1 MSASQAARQLEEL
14 LHQGQQLLLV
24 LLEAQQGAPV
34 VLEVQQVPRL
44 RPQELLL
51 GRSALQEAGH
61 GECRQRRSAGRPAG
75 GRPQEVQL
83 GGARPQR
90 EPGGPVGG

>member
-1 MSASQAARQLEEL
+1 MSASQAARQLEKL

-34 VLEVQQVPRL
+34 VLEAQQGVPVVLEVQQVPRL

-51 GRSALQEAGH
+51 GWSTLQEAGH
-61 GECRQRRSAGRPAG
+61 GECRQRRSTGRPAG
-75 GRPQEVQL
+75 AAHRRSQ
-83 GGARPQR
+83 GA
-90 EPGGPVGG
+90 

>member
-1 MSASQAARQLEEL
+1 MSASQAARQPEEL

-24 LLEAQQGAPV
+24 LLGAPV

-51 GRSALQEAGH
+51 GQLALQEAGQI
-61 GECRQRRSAGRPAG
+61 GRASCRER
-75 GRPQEVQL
+75 V
-83 GGARPQR
+83 
-90 EPGGPVGG
+90 

>member
-1 MSASQAARQLEEL
+1 MSASQAARQPEEL

-24 LLEAQQGAPV
+24 LLGAPV

-51 GRSALQEAGH
+51 GRSTLQEAGH

-75 GRPQEVQL
+75 GRPQE
-83 GGARPQR
+83 
-90 EPGGPVGG
+90 EPGGPAGG

>member
-1 MSASQAARQLEEL
+1 MSASQAALQPEEL
-14 LHQGQQLLLV
+14 LHQGQQRLLV

-34 VLEVQQVPRL
+34 VLEVQQVPLL

-51 GRSALQEAGH
+51 GRSALQDAGH

-75 GRPQEVQL
+75 GRPQE
-83 GGARPQR
+83 
-90 EPGGPVGG
+90 EPGGPAGG